1 VKAIVGSPASWWR
14 IALVTVGVL
23 GLLSGTHRLTFYTS
37 QTTVIALGY
46 FGGVLYWSARRGS
59 SDPAAPR
66 LRGAVTLWIMI
77 TMLVSHFVN
86 NHGANPLPG
95 LADPDPATA
104 LVNRS
109 TFLLHYV
116 LPLMVLADWLAFGPR
131 RVARWSD
138 LPLWLIWPTTYVVLS
153 VFRALV
159 FPTAENR
166 YPYGFL
172 DPTEGGYGSVVVGV
186 LRLAVGIALLGALLI
201 GADRLLGRRAVP
213 TVSAEGAP
221 EPVSTSQAA

>member
-1 VKAIVGSPASWWR
+1 MKAIVGSPAWWWR
-14 IALVTVGVL
+14 LALVTVGVL

-46 FGGVLYWSARRGS
+46 FGGVLYWSVRRRTG
-59 SDPAAPR
+59 DPAAPR

-77 TMLVSHFVN
+77 TALVSHFVN
-86 NHGANPLPG
+86 NHGENPLPG

-131 RVARWSD
+131 RVTRWSD
-138 LPLWLIWPTTYVVLS
+138 LPLWLIWPTAYVVLS
-153 VFRALV
+153 VFRAFV
-159 FPTAENR
+159 FPEAENR

-172 DPTEGGYGSVVVGV
+172 DPTEGGYGAVVVGV
-186 LRLAVGIALLGALLI
+186 LRLAVGIALLGAVLI
-201 GADRLLGRRAVP
+201 GIDRLRGRPVPVTGAGDASGRAVTP
-213 TVSAEGAP
+213 P
-221 EPVSTSQAA
+221 AA

>member
-1 VKAIVGSPASWWR
+1 MKAIVASPASWWR
-14 IALVTVGVL
+14 LALVTVGVL

-37 QTTVIALGY
+37 QTTVVALGY
-46 FGGVLYWSARRGS
+46 FGGVLYWSVRRGT

-86 NHGANPLPG
+86 NHGENPLPG

-116 LPLMVLADWLAFGPR
+116 LPLMVLVDWLAFGPR
-131 RVARWSD
+131 RVTRWSD
-138 LPLWLIWPTTYVVLS
+138 LPLWLIWPTAYVVLS
-153 VFRALV
+153 VFRAFA

-172 DPTEGGYGSVVVGV
+172 DPTEGGYGSVLIGV
-186 LRLAVGIALLGALLI
+186 LRLAVGIALLGAALI
-201 GADRLLGRRAVP
+201 GVDRLLGRRAVP
-213 TVSAEGAP
+213 ADAVP
-221 EPVSTSQAA
+221 EPATPSPAA